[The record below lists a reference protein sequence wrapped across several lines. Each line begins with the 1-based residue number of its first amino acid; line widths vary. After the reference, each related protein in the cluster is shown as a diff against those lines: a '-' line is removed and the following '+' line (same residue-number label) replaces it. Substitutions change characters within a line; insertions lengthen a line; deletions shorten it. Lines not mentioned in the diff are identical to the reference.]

1 MLGVIGDSTITV
13 STAAYAAA
21 NVGEPVALLSA
32 SSPAEYRVRRAD
44 GLETVVSLRDASAA
58 DEAEAFL
65 VVAEGS
71 ALREHLAPWRD
82 RLADRPLL
90 LVPGNLGGVGT
101 VHAWFREWGLTPP
114 RLAEVPG
121 YPAVASVEASAI
133 VIRAVK
139 EKLPCGASEPAA
151 ALVDV
156 FRAWLPELVVAT
168 PLETGLANTNHVIH
182 PPLVLVNATAIDRGE
197 QLRFYR
203 EGLST
208 AGCEL
213 IESVDAERLAITD
226 ALGLERRSVTDWMR
240 RYYGAQGMTGSD
252 LRELLLGFPGFEE
265 SLAPTTLRYRY
276 LDEDLVYGLAP
287 LEAVGRMVGVPT
299 PQLTAVLTAASGLTG
314 ADYRVHAVAR
324 ARAALVGAP
333 DPART

>member
-1 MLGVIGDSTITV
+1 MLGVIGDSTIAV

-21 NVGEPVALLSA
+21 EIAEPVVLLSSESA
-32 SSPAEYRVRRAD
+32 AEYDLRRAD
-44 GLETVVSLRDASAA
+44 GTETRVRLLGASAA
-58 DEAEAFL
+58 RRAEVFL
-65 VVAEGS
+65 VVVEGN
-71 ALREHLAPWRD
+71 ALRERIAPWRE
-82 RLADRPLL
+82 LLQGRPVL

-121 YPAVASVEASAI
+121 YPAVASVEASAV

-139 EKLPCGASEPAA
+139 ERLPCGTSETTLG
-151 ALVDV
+151 LVDV
-156 FRAWLPELVVAT
+156 FRAWLPELVVST

-203 EGLST
+203 EGLSA

-226 ALGLERRSVTDWMR
+226 ALGLERCSVTDWMR
-240 RYYGAQGMTGSD
+240 RYYGAQGMAGGD

-287 LEAVGRMVGVPT
+287 LEAVGRMAGVQTPT
-299 PQLTAVLTAASGLTG
+299 LTAVLTAARGLTG
-314 ADYRVHAVAR
+314 ADYRIHAVER
-324 ARAALVGAP
+324 ARAALVGVP
-333 DPART
+333 DLARV